1 VDQTVVKC
9 DAGTAR
15 HKERTMD
22 LLDVRRER
30 GVAVVAPTMKR
41 LDASVA
47 PAFRQAVL
55 RLVEG
60 GDTRLVLDLAGLE
73 FLDSSGL
80 GAMVSILKALG
91 SRGALG
97 VAGAQGAV
105 LSLFQLTRMDKV
117 FVLAATRDEAIAR
130 LAG

>member
-1 VDQTVVKC
+1 
-9 DAGTAR
+9 
-15 HKERTMD
+15 MD
-22 LLDVRRER
+22 LL
-30 GVAVVAPTMKR
+30 AVSHEGEVTVIAPAAKR

-55 RLVEG
+55 QVVEQG
-60 GDTRLVLDLAGLE
+60 HTRLVLDLAAVE

-80 GAMVSILKALG
+80 GAMVSVLKAVG
-91 SRGALG
+91 SRGAL
-97 VAGAQGAV
+97 VVCHVRGAV

-117 FVLAATRDEAIAR
+117 FVIVADRERALER

>member
-1 VDQTVVKC
+1 
-9 DAGTAR
+9 
-15 HKERTMD
+15 MD
-22 LLDVRRER
+22 LLAVSHER
-30 GVAVVAPTMKR
+30 GVAVLAPTARR

-47 PAFRQAVL
+47 PAFKEAAVQ
-55 RLVEG
+55 VIAG
-60 GDTRLVLDLAGLE
+60 GVTRVVLDLDHVD

-91 SRGALG
+91 SRGAIAVCNVKG
-97 VAGAQGAV
+97 SV

-117 FVLAATRDEAIAR
+117 FDILPSRADAVAR

>member
-1 VDQTVVKC
+1 M
-9 DAGTAR
+9 
-15 HKERTMD
+15 TMD
-22 LLDVRRER
+22 LLTVSRER
-30 GVAVVAPTMKR
+30 GIAVVAPAVKR

-55 RLVEG
+55 QLVEG

-80 GAMVSILKALG
+80 GAMVSILKGLG
-91 SRGALG
+91 SRGALAVCG
-97 VAGAQGAV
+97 VTGAV
-105 LSLFQLTRMDKV
+105 QSLFQLTRMDKV
-117 FVLAATRDEAIAR
+117 FVIVPGRDEAVAR

>member
-1 VDQTVVKC
+1 
-9 DAGTAR
+9 
-15 HKERTMD
+15 MD
-22 LLDVRRER
+22 LLAVSRER
-30 GVAVVAPTMKR
+30 GIAVVAPAVKR

-55 RLVEG
+55 QLVEG
-60 GDTRLVLDLAGLE
+60 GDTRLVLDLSGLE

-91 SRGALG
+91 SRGGLAVCGL
-97 VAGAQGAV
+97 QGSV
-105 LSLFQLTRMDKV
+105 LSLFKLTRMDQV
-117 FVLAATRDEAIAR
+117 FVIVADRDEAVAR

>member
-1 VDQTVVKC
+1 MEMLAVS
-9 DAGTAR
+9 
-15 HKERTMD
+15 
-22 LLDVRRER
+22 REQ

-41 LDASVA
+41 LDATVA
-47 PAFRQAVL
+47 PAFKQAVVDVL
-55 RLVEG
+55 AG
-60 GDTRLVLDLAGLE
+60 GDRRLVLDLAGVE

-91 SRGALG
+91 SGGA
-97 VAGAQGAV
+97 VAVCNARGAV

-117 FVLAATRDEAIAR
+117 FAILPSRAEAVAR

>member
-1 VDQTVVKC
+1 
-9 DAGTAR
+9 
-15 HKERTMD
+15 MD
-22 LLDVRRER
+22 LLAVTHER
-30 GVAVVAPTMKR
+30 DVAVLAPTARR

-55 RLVEG
+55 QVVAQG
-60 GDTRLVLDLAGLE
+60 HTRLVLDLATVE

-91 SRGALG
+91 SRGAFA

-117 FVLAATRDEAIAR
+117 FVLAPSADEAVAR